1 MKYGINTYGVL
12 KDRRDTLTAL
22 SELRALGFTQLEP
35 CLSPETIQG
44 WEHVFWSPEWLLT
57 HLSELRAHGWEI
69 VSVHLIGWDAD
80 ARAEELAALAAELGI
95 RQFVVK
101 CPQNPDERSLHETS
115 MRYIRL
121 ADALNEA
128 GAELLLHNEGTDL
141 AARFRGKSAYERLL
155 ELCLGKVG
163 AQFDTGWALADGEDP
178 ETLLWRLGPA
188 VRSLH
193 YKDMSVS
200 GGAITPA
207 DLGKGDLNVLAC
219 LQFARAHGIPQIL
232 DQDEFAEG
240 PAESLRSG
248 LELLSMCGQQREPSA
263 SFLNILDTRTGEI
276 RTLARF
282 DRVIEA
288 PNWMKTQN
296 CLVYNSEGRIWKY
309 DLAAGSKTLLDT
321 GECDNC
327 NNDHVLAPDERHI
340 AVSHGPREGGYSSR
354 VYIIPIEGGE
364 ARLVT
369 PDSPSYL
376 HGWSPDGRELAYCA
390 FRLHDGR
397 LETDVYSIP
406 AEGGEEKRLTFGGFN
421 DGPEYAPDGKS
432 IWFNSTRSGKMQI
445 WRMGRDGSD
454 PVRMTP
460 GERNNW
466 FAHVSPDGEKVV
478 YISYG
483 AEDLLPNEHLPNMR
497 VELRIMNADGSGD
510 RRLLSFFGGQG
521 SMNVN
526 SWAPDSRHIAFVSY
540 EILHK

>member
-44 WEHVFWSPEWLLT
+44 WEHVFWSPEWLRT
-57 HLSELRAHGWEI
+57 HLSELRAQGWEI
-69 VSVHLIGWDAD
+69 VSAHLIGWEAD
-80 ARAEELAALAAELGI
+80 TRAEELAALAAELGI

-101 CPQNPDERSLHETS
+101 CPQDPDERSLHETS

-141 AARFRGKSAYERLL
+141 AARFLGKSAYERLL

-193 YKDMSVS
+193 YKDMAVS
-200 GGAITPA
+200 GGAIAAA
-207 DLGKGDLNVLAC
+207 DLGKGDLDVLAC

-240 PAESLRSG
+240 PAESLRAG
-248 LELLSMCGQQREPSA
+248 LALLSLCGQQREPSA

-296 CLVYNSEGRIWKY
+296 CLIYNSEGRIWKY
-309 DLAAGSKTLLDT
+309 DLAAGSEPLLDT

-327 NNDHVLAPDERHI
+327 NNDHVLSSDERYI

-354 VYIIPIEGGE
+354 IYIIPIEGGGR
-364 ARLVT
+364 ALSRRILPAICT
-369 PDSPSYL
+369 AGPRTGGNWPTAPFACTRADWKQMCTRSPRRAGRRDASPSEA
-376 HGWSPDGRELAYCA
+376 STTGRNTLRTGRAY
-390 FRLHDGR
+390 G
-397 LETDVYSIP
+397 SIP
-406 AEGGEEKRLTFGGFN
+406 REA
-421 DGPEYAPDGKS
+421 GKC
-432 IWFNSTRSGKMQI
+432 RSGA
-445 WRMGRDGSD
+445 WDA
-454 PVRMTP
+454 T
-460 GERNNW
+460 
-466 FAHVSPDGEKVV
+466 
-478 YISYG
+478 G
-483 AEDLLPNEHLPNMR
+483 AIRQE
-497 VELRIMNADGSGD
+497 
-510 RRLLSFFGGQG
+510 
-521 SMNVN
+521 
-526 SWAPDSRHIAFVSY
+526 
-540 EILHK
+540 